1 MKPKLKPVKPYRYRI
16 IICDDQGNQV
26 NDDVAR
32 IDQIIPLTESLV
44 KDLKKKREGT

>member
-1 MKPKLKPVKPYRYRI
+1 MKPRLGPGESYKFRI

-32 IDQIIPLTESLV
+32 LDQIIPLTETLI
-44 KDLKKKREGT
+44 KDLKKKREGI